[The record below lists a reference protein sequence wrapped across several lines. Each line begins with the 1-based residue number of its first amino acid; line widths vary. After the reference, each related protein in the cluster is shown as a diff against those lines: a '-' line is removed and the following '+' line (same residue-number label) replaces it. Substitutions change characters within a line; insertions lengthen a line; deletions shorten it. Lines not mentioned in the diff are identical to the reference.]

1 MLRKSIWVSVA
12 ILCLVCGFMI
22 PTASGQAVYGSIAG
36 TVTDPQG
43 GGVAGAQGVVT
54 NLTKGTT
61 EEATTNESG
70 NYTVPHLLADNYK
83 GHVEAPRFKSDQIT
97 NVRLDVGTTIRADAL

>member
-12 ILCLVCGFMI
+12 VLCLVCVFMI

-43 GGVAGAQGVVT
+43 GGVAGAKVVGDHLTQGT
-54 NLTKGTT
+54 Q

-70 NYTVPHLLADNYK
+70 NYTVTHLPAVPYH
-83 GHVEAPRFKSDQIT
+83 GHLETPGFKSSE
-97 NVRLDVGTTIRADAL
+97 NTTLRAAVD